1 MLTAVDHI
9 DLKVPN
15 LEEAERFFLGL
26 GMQVV
31 RRTADSRRSVELA
44 LPGENQ
50 VIFEIREDTGITTT
64 VIDHVAFR
72 ADAAHTVEQLRD
84 AGVTFTREHHLVVDT
99 GRTVSNFVDA
109 AGGKWQIAE

>member
-1 MLTAVDHI
+1 MLLAVDHI

-15 LEEAERFFLGL
+15 LEEAEGFFLGI
-26 GMQVV
+26 GMRVV

-44 LPGENQ
+44 LPGDHQ
-50 VIFEIREDTGITTT
+50 IVFEIREDPSVSGT

-72 ADAAHTVEQLRD
+72 ADSAGTVDELKT
-84 AGVTFTREHHLVVDT
+84 AGVEFTKEHHLVVDT

>member
-15 LEEAERFFLGL
+15 LEQAETFFTGI
-26 GMQVV
+26 GMRVV

-50 VIFEIREDTGITTT
+50 VIFEIREDVSVTGT

-72 ADAAHTVEQLRD
+72 ADSPATVEHLKGG
-84 AGVTFTREHHLVVDT
+84 GVAFTREHHLVVDT
-99 GRTVSNFVDA
+99 GRTVSNFVDV

>member
-1 MLTAVDHI
+1 MLIAVDHI

-15 LEEAERFFLGL
+15 LEEAEKFFLGI
-26 GMQVV
+26 GMHVL
-31 RRTADSRRSVELA
+31 RRTPEARRSVELA
-44 LPGENQ
+44 LPGDQ
-50 VIFEIREDTGITTT
+50 VIFEIREDTT
-64 VIDHVAFR
+64 VTGTVVDHVAFR
-72 ADAAHTVEQLRD
+72 ADNPETVAQLRD